1 MKRAMLWLGLV
12 LLLLLSGCYLSDLDV
27 AEDSLSRSYR
37 ELQKRRSNLET
48 TNAAM
53 SSIVSSRMD
62 AVKLSRETQYHQ
74 IAKSGGFGV
83 GEQLVAAK
91 KMLNDP
97 TYENRLFES
106 ESESKRKAEFAAS
119 RWESL
124 KETQQAEKLDIRKY
138 MPELKAAL
146 EKYERAYQAQESKTG
161 QRPKVSE
168 KTEKMVMDIKYA
180 LISDE
185 HERRM
190 EEIEKENQKGSAKRK

>member
-1 MKRAMLWLGLV
+1 MKRATLWLGLV
-12 LLLLLSGCYLSDLDV
+12 LFLLLSGCILSDLDI
-27 AEDSLSRSYR
+27 AEDSLRKSYK
-37 ELQKRRSNLET
+37 ELQSRKSALER
-48 TNAAM
+48 TNSAI
-53 SSIVSSRMD
+53 SSIVYSQMASL
-62 AVKLSRETQYHQ
+62 KSSRETQYHQ

-91 KMLNDP
+91 QMLSDP
-97 TYENRLFES
+97 TYENRMFES
-106 ESESKRKAEFAAS
+106 ESENKRKAEFDAS
-119 RWESL
+119 RLESL

-138 MPELKAAL
+138 MPELKTAL

-168 KTEKMVMDIKYA
+168 KTDKMVMDIKYA

-190 EEIEKENQKGSAKRK
+190 EELEKENQKGSAKRK